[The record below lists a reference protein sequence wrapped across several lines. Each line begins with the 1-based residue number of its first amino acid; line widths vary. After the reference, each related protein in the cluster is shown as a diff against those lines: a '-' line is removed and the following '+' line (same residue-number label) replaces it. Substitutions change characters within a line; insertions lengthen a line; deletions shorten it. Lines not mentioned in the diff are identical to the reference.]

1 MKCIG
6 FIGKTNSLEIV
17 EYVGKIIS
25 EYRKKVIVVDATA
38 IQKARYTVPTIL
50 GTESQTQYV
59 VQYDGVD
66 VAIGFSNM
74 LELKKYLL
82 SKGEDF
88 NEYDYILVNTDVE
101 EMIDEYD
108 LKSANNVFFVSSYDK
123 YDILKG
129 LELLRFICAAKRRA
143 DPEGSLPVEK
153 IVCFSEINSAD
164 TKYIEKLSDN
174 LPLTWQTTISLP
186 YAAGD
191 WAVNIQ
197 NQYAAKLDL
206 RFLTRQYKDGLIK
219 MAKIIT
225 GEDESSVKKVVKNIE
240 KSARF

>member
-50 GTESQTQYV
+50 GTETQYV

>member
-1 MKCIG
+1 
-6 FIGKTNSLEIV
+6 
-17 EYVGKIIS
+17 
-25 EYRKKVIVVDATA
+25 
-38 IQKARYTVPTIL
+38 
-50 GTESQTQYV
+50 
-59 VQYDGVD
+59 
-66 VAIGFSNM
+66 
-74 LELKKYLL
+74 
-82 SKGEDF
+82 
-88 NEYDYILVNTDVE
+88 
-101 EMIDEYD
+101 MIDEYD

-143 DPEGSLPVEK
+143 DPEGSLTVEK
-153 IVCFSEINSAD
+153 IVCFSEINSVD

-174 LPLTWQTTISLP
+174 LPITWQTTISLP

-206 RFLTRQYKDGLIK
+206 RFLTKQYKDGLIK
-219 MAKIIT
+219 MTKIIT

>member
-25 EYRKKVIVVDATA
+25 EYRKKVIVVDATVA
-38 IQKARYTVPTIL
+38 QKARYTVPTIL

-108 LKSANNVFFVSSYDK
+108 LKSANNVFFVSSR
-123 YDILKG
+123 I
-129 LELLRFICAAKRRA
+129 
-143 DPEGSLPVEK
+143 
-153 IVCFSEINSAD
+153 
-164 TKYIEKLSDN
+164 
-174 LPLTWQTTISLP
+174 
-186 YAAGD
+186 
-191 WAVNIQ
+191 
-197 NQYAAKLDL
+197 
-206 RFLTRQYKDGLIK
+206 
-219 MAKIIT
+219 
-225 GEDESSVKKVVKNIE
+225 
-240 KSARF
+240 

>member
-1 MKCIG
+1 M
-6 FIGKTNSLEIV
+6 
-17 EYVGKIIS
+17 
-25 EYRKKVIVVDATA
+25 
-38 IQKARYTVPTIL
+38 
-50 GTESQTQYV
+50 
-59 VQYDGVD
+59 
-66 VAIGFSNM
+66 
-74 LELKKYLL
+74 
-82 SKGEDF
+82 
-88 NEYDYILVNTDVE
+88 
-101 EMIDEYD
+101 
-108 LKSANNVFFVSSYDK
+108 
-123 YDILKG
+123 
-129 LELLRFICAAKRRA
+129 LRFICAAKRRA

-206 RFLTRQYKDGLIK
+206 RFLTRQYKDGLVK